1 MKCFIVFE
9 MVKMVFLVLYLLL
22 VIGLLF
28 LNRENIRFLL
38 FIVSDFDSKEKCFRL
53 SKNIR
58 LRL

>member
-38 FIVSDFDSKEKCFRL
+38 FIVSDFDSKEKRFRL

-58 LRL
+58 L